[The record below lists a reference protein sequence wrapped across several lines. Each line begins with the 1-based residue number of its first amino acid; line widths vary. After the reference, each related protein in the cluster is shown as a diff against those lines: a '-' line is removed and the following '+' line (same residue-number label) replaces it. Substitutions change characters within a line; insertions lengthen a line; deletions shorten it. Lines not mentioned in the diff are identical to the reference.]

1 MATVLLAHGLADSG
15 VCVIAFHP
23 GWVKT
28 AMGGTEAPLVPSVS
42 VAGMLKVISGLKMED
57 SGAFVDYQGN
67 SMPW

>member
-1 MATVLLAHGLADSG
+1 LAYSG

-28 AMGGTEAPLVPSVS
+28 DMGGTDAPLAPSAS
-42 VAGMLKVISGLKMED
+42 VAGVLNVILRLKMED
-57 SGAFVDYQGN
+57 SGTFVDYQGN